1 MLCPEEPARLTVG
14 CPSAAGRYFCTVSRG
29 LERFLA
35 EEVRAKLGTNEVEQ
49 ISGKVFFTAETDLK
63 QLKSLKCAERLFL
76 LVKKLPPI
84 QVPRYKGKGIHT
96 IQKYV
101 IGEPNKW
108 LDVVSKWKC
117 LWNIGKEHECTLEV
131 TETGREQSTQQNDS
145 QRRKKPKLELAV
157 PHTTAVDVSLTGH
170 HDLCSVNQ
178 RSTPNNVV
186 QPPSSPA
193 KLHNPKGES
202 AVSCMPFRVSCRC
215 SGKIAKKFMSQE
227 LGRAIG
233 IALSREFGW
242 KAELRNP
249 MLEIYIHFND
259 NHCVVG
265 IPILRLPLASR
276 DYIKSAG
283 LRSTVAWAMASL
295 GDIQVGSLVLDPM
308 CGLGTILLEA
318 AKEWPNAYYHG
329 IDNTAIQLQMAS
341 VNVCFAKLESNIDLT
356 RSSVT
361 ELPLLTESIDVVV
374 CDIPFGKKFKITQDT
389 KAMMPCILK
398 EMVRVLRADGTLV
411 LLLSQ
416 ELSLDIQQWQKPK
429 SHQINEGKYAVQ
441 EDGNPLPTKQSPEA
455 IENVKDLAA
464 AENEHSE
471 VKMEV
476 LASLI
481 LKGIFPVSLGV
492 TEAAIHKYKKIS
504 VT

>member
-1 MLCPEEPARLTVG
+1 MHRLVTGDPVCFPGNRPPAGQRRSPPMLCPEEPARLMVG
-14 CPSAAGRYFCTVSRG
+14 SPSAAGRYFCTVSRG

-49 ISGKVFFTAETDLK
+49 ISGKVFFTVETDLK

-84 QVPRYKGKGIHT
+84 QVPRHK
-96 IQKYV
+96 
-101 IGEPNKW
+101 
-108 LDVVSKWKC
+108 
-117 LWNIGKEHECTLEV
+117 V
-131 TETGREQSTQQNDS
+131 TETRREQSTQQNDS
-145 QRRKKPKLELAV
+145 QRRKKPKLELDIPYAI
-157 PHTTAVDVSLTGH
+157 AVDVSLTGH
-170 HDLCSVNQ
+170 HDLHSVNQ
-178 RSTPNNVV
+178 KSTQNNVV
-186 QPPSSPA
+186 VQTSSPA
-193 KLHNPKGES
+193 KLHNPKSES
-202 AVSCMPFRVSCRC
+202 AVSYMPFRVSCRC
-215 SGKIAKKFMSQE
+215 SGKIAKKFTSQE
-227 LGRAIG
+227 LGKAIG

-276 DYIKSAG
+276 DYIKSTG

-295 GDIQVGSLVLDPM
+295 SDIQVGSLVLDPM

-356 RSSVT
+356 RASVT
-361 ELPLLTESIDVVV
+361 ELPLLTESIDVVI
-374 CDIPFGKKFKITQDT
+374 CDIPFGQKFKITQDT

-398 EMVRVLRADGTLV
+398 EMVRVLRGDGTLV

-429 SHQINEGKYAVQ
+429 SHQTNKGKYAVQ
-441 EDGNPLPTKQSPEA
+441 EDGNPLPTKQSPEP
-455 IENVKDLAA
+455 IENVKDLAV

-471 VKMEV
+471 VKLEV

-481 LKGIFPVSLGV
+481 PKGIFPVSLGV

-504 VT
+504 IT